1 MGGGEQMFKEQ
12 IKNCTRAYND
22 LTPDKPEEEC
32 GIFGI
37 YGPGLDVSRL
47 TYYGLYALQ
56 HRGQES
62 AGIAVTDGHGIRL
75 HKNMGLVPEVFS
87 EDILEKLTG
96 KMAVGHVRY
105 STTGSSLVVN
115 AQPLVCYYSRGMLA
129 LAHNGNLTNVAELR
143 SSLAAAGSVFQTT
156 NDSEVIMNLI
166 AKYSQ
171 NSTEDAI
178 IRCMED
184 IRGSYSLVVMTEN
197 KLIGVR
203 DPYGVRPLCIGKVG
217 DSYVLA
223 SESCALDTVGAE
235 MVRDVEAGEIVVID
249 CDGLRSV
256 SKMPAKRQASCI
268 FEFIYLARPD
278 SVIDGYYVNQV
289 RREMGRQLA
298 REYPVD
304 VDMVISVPD
313 SGNAAARGY
322 AEESGIP
329 FEDGL
334 MKNRYIGRTFI
345 QPTQEM
351 RSLAVRLK
359 LNPIKN
365 VLKGKRV
372 LMVDDS
378 IVRGT
383 TSGKMVSMVRECG
396 AKEVHMCI
404 SSPPILYPCY
414 YGIDTSCRKELIAA
428 QMPVEG
434 VRKFIG
440 ADGLHYLSQEGLLK
454 VFGKEMGQCSFC
466 TACFDGDYPI
476 AIPQPDEQM
485 KFLLE

>member
-1 MGGGEQMFKEQ
+1 MPKL
-12 IKNCTRAYND
+12 K
-22 LTPDKPEEEC
+22 EEC
-32 GIFGI
+32 GVFGI
-37 YGPGLDVSRL
+37 YGPDLDVGRL

-87 EDILEKLTG
+87 EEVLTRLTG
-96 KMAVGHVRY
+96 NMAVGHVRY

-115 AQPLVCYYSRGMLA
+115 AQPLVCYYGKGMLA

-143 SSLAAAGSVFQTT
+143 GSLASNGSVFQTT

-171 NSTEDAI
+171 TGIEDAI
-178 IRCMED
+178 LKCMVD
-184 IRGSYSLVVMTEN
+184 IRGSYSLVVMTED

-203 DPYGVRPLCIGKVG
+203 DPYGVRPLCLGKMG
-217 DSYVLA
+217 DAYVLA
-223 SESCALDTVGAE
+223 SETCALDTIGAE
-235 MVRDVEAGEIVVID
+235 MIRDVEPGEIVVISR
-249 CDGLRSV
+249 DGVKSV
-256 SKMPAKRQASCI
+256 KKMADKRQATCI
-268 FEFIYLARPD
+268 FEFIYFARPD
-278 SVIDGYYVNQV
+278 SIVDSFQINRV

-304 VDMVISVPD
+304 VDLIISVPD

-329 FEDGL
+329 FEEGL

-351 RSLAVRLK
+351 RELAVRLK

-396 AKEVHMCI
+396 AKEVHMCV
-404 SSPPILYPCY
+404 SSPPILHPCY
-414 YGIDTSCRKELIAA
+414 YGIDMSCRKELIAA
-428 QMPVEG
+428 RMSIDE

-440 ADGLHYLSQEGLLK
+440 ADGLHYLSKEGLLK
-454 VFGKEMGQCSFC
+454 VFGKGMDQSSFC

-476 AIPQPDEQM
+476 EIPEAEEQV

>member
-1 MGGGEQMFKEQ
+1 MLNQQ
-12 IKNCTRAYND
+12 LKNCIHAPGA
-22 LTPDKPEEEC
+22 LKPDKPEEEC

-87 EDILEKLTG
+87 DEILSRLTG
-96 KMAVGHVRY
+96 RMAIGHVRY
-105 STTGSSLVVN
+105 STTGSSLVIN
-115 AQPLVCYYSRGMLA
+115 AQPIVCYYGKGMLG
-129 LAHNGNLTNVAELR
+129 LAHNGNLTNIAELR
-143 SSLAAAGSVFQTT
+143 SSLAANGSVFQTT
-156 NDSEVIMNLI
+156 NDSEVIVNLI

-171 NSTEDAI
+171 TNIEDAI
-178 IRCMED
+178 LKCMVD
-184 IRGSYSLVVMTEN
+184 IKGSYSLVVMTDD

-203 DPYGVRPLCIGKVG
+203 DPFGVRPLCLGKI
-217 DSYVLA
+217 DDAYVLA
-223 SESCALDTVGAE
+223 SESCALDTIGAE
-235 MVRDVEAGEIVVID
+235 LIRDVEPGEIVIISR
-249 CDGLRSV
+249 DGIKSIK
-256 SKMPAKRQASCI
+256 KMAAKRQAACI
-268 FEFIYLARPD
+268 FEFIYFARPD
-278 SVIDGYYVNQV
+278 SVIDGYHVNQV

-304 VDMVISVPD
+304 VDLVISVPD

-329 FEDGL
+329 YEEGL

-351 RSLAVRLK
+351 RALAVRLK
-359 LNPIKN
+359 LNPIRN

-383 TSGKMVSMVRECG
+383 TSGKMVSMVRDCG

-404 SSPPILYPCY
+404 SSPPILHPCY

-428 QMPVEG
+428 QMSLDG

-440 ADGLHYLSQEGLLK
+440 ADGLHYLSQEGLLR
-454 VFGKEMGQCSFC
+454 VFGKEMEQRSFC

-476 AIPQPDEQM
+476 EIPEPDEQV

>member
-1 MGGGEQMFKEQ
+1 
-12 IKNCTRAYND
+12 
-22 LTPDKPEEEC
+22 L
-32 GIFGI
+32 
-37 YGPGLDVSRL
+37 
-47 TYYGLYALQ
+47 
-56 HRGQES
+56 
-62 AGIAVTDGHGIRL
+62 
-75 HKNMGLVPEVFS
+75 GLV
-87 EDILEKLTG
+87 
-96 KMAVGHVRY
+96 
-105 STTGSSLVVN
+105 
-115 AQPLVCYYSRGMLA
+115 
-129 LAHNGNLTNVAELR
+129 HNGNLTNVAELR
-143 SSLAAAGSVFQTT
+143 SSLTSAGSVFQTT
-156 NDSEVIMNLI
+156 NDSEIIVNLI

-171 NSTEDAI
+171 GKIEDAI
-178 IRCMED
+178 TKCMAE
-184 IRGSYSLVVMTEN
+184 IKGSYSLVVMTEN

-203 DPYGVRPLCIGKVG
+203 DPFGVRPLCIGKMG
-217 DSYVLA
+217 DAYILA
-223 SESCALDTVGAE
+223 SESCALDTIGAE
-235 MVRDVEAGEIVVID
+235 LVRDVEPGEIVVISSE
-249 CDGLRSV
+249 GLRSV
-256 SKMPAKRQASCI
+256 GKTPARRKATCI
-268 FEFIYLARPD
+268 FEFIYFARPD

-298 REYPVD
+298 REYPAD
-304 VDMVISVPD
+304 VDLVISVPD

-322 AEESGIP
+322 AEEAGIP
-329 FEDGL
+329 YEDGL

-351 RSLAVRLK
+351 RALAVRLK

-372 LMVDDS
+372 LMIDDS

-383 TSGKMVSMVRECG
+383 TSGKMVNMVRESG
-396 AKEVHMCI
+396 AKEVHMCV
-404 SSPPILYPCY
+404 SSPPILHPCY

-428 QMPVEG
+428 QMSVEG

-476 AIPQPDEQM
+476 EIPEPDEQI